1 MTSESDKTEKELN
14 VLFLDDEEDIVYAM
28 NKMFKRED
36 FGVLATTDFHEAL
49 KAVDE
54 NNIKLVVSDQC
65 MPDITGV
72 KFLGQVKEKKPE
84 SLRIL
89 LSGQADIQDV
99 EDAINI
105 SGIYRFIHKPCEPD
119 YLKKVVKESIYHYDL
134 VQKNRLLLKIA
145 KERNAEL
152 EEINMRLSTLYEKQK
167 EFSTVVS
174 HELRTPLASIKTAI
188 DIVISET
195 SGVLNEEQNKFL
207 NKAKMNVDRLRRLI
221 DDVLDISKL
230 ESGKMDIN
238 LQPNSIG
245 KVIEEVIEV
254 NQPGAQ
260 KTGLYLKAQLD
271 PELPNFNFDA
281 DRISQVLNNL
291 VTNSIKFTKQG
302 GVLITAKRE
311 GDKVIVS
318 TQDTGAGIGSEDI
331 PKLFKKFQQLDAK
344 SKDGTGLG
352 LAICKEIINQH
363 KGKIWVESEVNKGS
377 NFIFSLKIS

>member
-1 MTSESDKTEKELN
+1 MNEPDNNIEKEIN
-14 VLFLDDEEDIVYAM
+14 IVFLDDEEDIVYAM
-28 NKMFKRED
+28 NKMFKRET
-36 FGVLATTDFHEAL
+36 FGVFATTDYNEAI
-49 KAVDE
+49 KTVEE

-65 MPDITGV
+65 MPGITGV
-72 KFLGQVKEKKPE
+72 KFLGMVKDKKPQTI
-84 SLRIL
+84 RIL
-89 LSGQADIQDV
+89 LSGQADIQEV
-99 EDAINI
+99 EDAINL

-119 YLKKVVKESIYHYDL
+119 YLKKIVKEAIYHYDL
-134 VQKNRLLLKIA
+134 VQKNRELLRLA
-145 KERNAEL
+145 KERTKEL
-152 EEINMRLSTLYEKQK
+152 EATNMRLSSLYEKQK

-195 SGVLNEEQNKFL
+195 SGTLNEEQNKFL
-207 NKAKMNVDRLRRLI
+207 NKAKLNVDRLRRLI

-230 ESGKMDIN
+230 ESGKMDIK
-238 LQPNSIG
+238 LAMNSLK

-260 KTGLYLKAQLD
+260 KTGLYLKVDMDADLPDVLFD
-271 PELPNFNFDA
+271 P

-291 VTNSIKFTKQG
+291 VTNAIKFTKEG

-311 GDKVIVS
+311 GDKVVVCTKDS
-318 TQDTGAGIGSEDI
+318 GAGIGPDDI
-331 PKLFKKFQQLDAK
+331 PKLFKKFQQLDTT

-352 LAICKEIINQH
+352 LAICKEIIHQH

-377 NFIFSLKIS
+377 CFCFSLKIS

>member
-1 MTSESDKTEKELN
+1 MNENENLEKEIN

-28 NKMFKRED
+28 NKMFKRES
-36 FGVLATTDFHEAL
+36 FGVLATCDFNEAL
-49 KAVDE
+49 KAVDQ

-72 KFLGQVKEKKPE
+72 KFLGMVKEKKPE
-84 SLRIL
+84 TLRIL

-99 EDAINI
+99 EDAINV

-119 YLKKVVKESIYHYDL
+119 YLKKVVKESLYHYDL
-134 VQKNRLLLKIA
+134 VQKNRLLLKLA
-145 KERNAEL
+145 KERTAEL
-152 EEINMRLSTLYEKQK
+152 EEINMRLSSLYEKQK

-195 SGVLNEEQNKFL
+195 SGTLNEEQNKFL
-207 NKAKMNVDRLRRLI
+207 NKAKMNVDRLRRLV

-230 ESGKMDIN
+230 ESGKMEIH
-238 LQPNSIG
+238 LQPSDIK
-245 KVIEEVIEV
+245 KVIEEVVEV
-254 NQPGAQ
+254 NHPGAQ
-260 KTGLYLKAQLD
+260 SAGLYLKSEID
-271 PELPNFNFDA
+271 PELPNVNFDV

-291 VTNSIKFTKQG
+291 VTNAIKFTKEG
-302 GVLITAKRE
+302 GILITAKRE
-311 GDKVIVS
+311 GDKLVVC
-318 TQDTGAGIGSEDI
+318 TKDTGAGIGPDDI
-331 PKLFKKFQQLDAK
+331 PKLFKKFQQLDIK

-363 KGKIWVESEVNKGS
+363 KGKIWVESEINKGS
-377 NFIFSLKIS
+377 CFCFSLNIS

>member
-1 MTSESDKTEKELN
+1 MNENENLEKEIN

-28 NKMFKRED
+28 NKMFKREN
-36 FGVLATTDFHEAL
+36 FGVLATTDFNEAL
-49 KAVDE
+49 KVVEDK
-54 NNIKLVVSDQC
+54 NIKLVVSDQC

-72 KFLGQVKEKKPE
+72 KFLGMVKEKKPDI
-84 SLRIL
+84 LRIL

-99 EDAINI
+99 EDAINV

-134 VQKNRLLLKIA
+134 LQKNRLLLKLA

-152 EEINMRLSTLYEKQK
+152 EEINMRLSSLYEKQK

-195 SGVLNEEQNKFL
+195 SGTLNEEQNKFL

-230 ESGKMDIN
+230 ESGKMDIH
-238 LQPNSIG
+238 LQPNSIK
-245 KVIEEVIEV
+245 KVIDEVVEV
-254 NQPGAQ
+254 NHPGAQ
-260 KTGLYLKAQLD
+260 SAGLYLKSEID
-271 PELPNFNFDA
+271 PALPAINFDV

-291 VTNSIKFTKQG
+291 VTNAIKFTKEG
-302 GVLITAKRE
+302 GILITAKRE
-311 GDKVIVS
+311 GDKLVVC
-318 TQDTGAGIGSEDI
+318 TRDTGAGIGPDDI
-331 PKLFKKFQQLDAK
+331 PKLFKKFQQLDTK

-363 KGKIWVESEVNKGS
+363 KGKIWVESEINKGS
-377 NFIFSLKIS
+377 CFCFSLKIP